1 MNIQYSNNYSQ
12 KPKNYS
18 RKMYICSCQC
28 PIVTFDTNTNK
39 SYNIIIDR
47 MMVKYEIE
55 FNTDSKYTPLSKYNK
70 NKYSYTNTNYQ
81 NFGKFKQVIEI
92 PSVFYKLNDDDYV
105 IKVSRFERDGVMVPF
120 ISEIEILNIKNY
132 EIIKNQLDRKKKLN
146 KIINL

>member
-1 MNIQYSNNYSQ
+1 MNIKYSDSYSQ

-18 RKMYICSCQC
+18 RKMFICTCQC
-28 PIVTFDTNTNK
+28 PIITFDTNTNK
-39 SYNIIIDR
+39 RYNIIIDNV
-47 MMVKYEIE
+47 MVKYEIE
-55 FNTDSKYTPLSKYNK
+55 FNTKSNYIPVKY
-70 NKYSYTNTNYQ
+70 NKYSYTNYQ